1 MVSGVAGRRL
11 GAKLRFWRSPGGEA
25 EANAM
30 MANAMMANA
39 MANDGRTSECFS
51 P

>member
-1 MVSGVAGRRL
+1 MIPTQLTEIISGVAGRRL

-25 EANAM
+25 EAKAV
-30 MANAMMANA
+30 
-39 MANDGRTSECFS
+39 ANDGTGEGFS